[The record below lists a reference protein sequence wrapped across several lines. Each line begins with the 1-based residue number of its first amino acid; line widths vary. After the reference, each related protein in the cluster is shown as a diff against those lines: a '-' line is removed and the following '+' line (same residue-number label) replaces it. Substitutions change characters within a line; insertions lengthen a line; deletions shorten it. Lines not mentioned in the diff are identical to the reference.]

1 MRFNL
6 AINLFLPALFLVL
19 ATGYVR
25 AAPFEISGQV
35 KLLSFGQTLRATE
48 AVDAV
53 IYFKP
58 KAAVALAP
66 PKTVALMTTERKQFQ
81 PGVLPILVGSSV
93 RFPNKDPIL
102 HNAFS
107 TAAGNAFD
115 TDLYGQG
122 DGATQ
127 IFKSVGIVRVYCNV
141 HHSMVSHILV
151 LNTPYFAK
159 PDSTGRFSIKGVQAG
174 AGELFVWH
182 ERAPLYRKPIL
193 LAANHIETVQLN
205 LSKRKIPPHLN
216 KFGKPYR
223 RTSGGEY

>member
-1 MRFNL
+1 MRLGFL
-6 AINLFLPALFLVL
+6 AALLLPCF
-19 ATGYVR
+19 
-25 AAPFEISGQV
+25 AAAVPFEISGQV
-35 KLLSFGQTLRATE
+35 KLLSNGQALRATE

-58 KAAVALAP
+58 KAAVNLIAP
-66 PKTVALMTTERKQFQ
+66 KAAALMTTERKQFQ
-81 PGVLPILVGSSV
+81 PGVLAILVGSSV

-122 DGATQ
+122 DGATHV
-127 IFKSVGIVRVYCNV
+127 FKNVGIVRVFCNV

-159 PDSTGRFSIKGVQAG
+159 PDATGRFSIKGVQAG
-174 AGELFVWH
+174 AGELFMWH
-182 ERAPLYRKPIL
+182 ERAPLFRKPIL
-193 LAANHIETVQLN
+193 LDANHIETIQMN